1 MSELRWK
8 SWPAQPRGRSMSQSS
23 LISARNIHRTYSLG
37 KKTVE
42 VLRGI
47 DLEIGRG
54 ERVFLCGASGAGK
67 TTLLYTLAG
76 LERPERGRVH
86 IEGADLYSLSQREQS
101 RVRNSKMGYI
111 FQNYYLLPELTA
123 LENVMVPG
131 MIRSK
136 NHRRQAMELLD
147 EVGLGGRVHHLPAE
161 LSGGEQQRVAIARAL
176 VNKPTM
182 VFADEPTGNLD
193 SRNGGEVMALL
204 LEFSKNLGTTL
215 VVVTHDRILAEKGDR
230 TLEIADGQMA
240 GENPGLATEVD

>member
-1 MSELRWK
+1 MVPSPLI
-8 SWPAQPRGRSMSQSS
+8 AASS
-23 LISARNIHRTYSLG
+23 VHRTYTLG

-47 DLEIGRG
+47 DLEITRG

-76 LERPERGRVH
+76 LERPEKGKVL
-86 IEGADLYSLSQREQS
+86 IDGNDLYALSQKEQS
-101 RVRNSKMGYI
+101 LVRNSTMGYI

-131 MIRSK
+131 MIRSR
-136 NHRRQAMELLD
+136 NHRRRALD
-147 EVGLGGRVHHLPAE
+147 LMGEVGLGDRIHHLPAE

-176 VNKPTM
+176 INEPAM

-193 SRNGGEVMALL
+193 SRNGGEVMNLL
-204 LEFSKNLGTTL
+204 LEFARNLSTTL
-215 VVVTHDRILAEKGDR
+215 VVVTHDRILAEQGDR
-230 TLEIADGQMA
+230 TLEIVDGQMI
-240 GENPGLATEVD
+240 GDKPGLAGVSG

>member
-1 MSELRWK
+1 MFPSPLI
-8 SWPAQPRGRSMSQSS
+8 AASS
-23 LISARNIHRTYSLG
+23 VHRTYTLG

-47 DLEIGRG
+47 DLEITRG

-76 LERPERGRVH
+76 LERPEKGKVL
-86 IEGADLYSLSQREQS
+86 IDGNDLYALSQKEQS
-101 RVRNSKMGYI
+101 LVRNSTMGYI

-131 MIRSK
+131 MIRSR
-136 NHRRQAMELLD
+136 NHRRRALD
-147 EVGLGGRVHHLPAE
+147 LMGEVGLGDRMHHLPAE

-176 VNKPTM
+176 INEPAM

-193 SRNGGEVMALL
+193 SRNGGEVMNLL
-204 LEFSKNLGTTL
+204 LEFARNLSTTL
-215 VVVTHDRILAEKGDR
+215 VVVTHDRILAEQGDR
-230 TLEIADGQMA
+230 TLEIVDGQMI
-240 GENPGLATEVD
+240 GDKPGLAGVSG

>member
-1 MSELRWK
+1 MFPSPLI
-8 SWPAQPRGRSMSQSS
+8 AASS
-23 LISARNIHRTYSLG
+23 VHRTYTLG

-47 DLEIGRG
+47 DLEITRG

-76 LERPERGRVH
+76 LERPEKGKVL
-86 IEGADLYSLSQREQS
+86 IDGNDLYALSQKEQS
-101 RVRNSKMGYI
+101 LVRNSTMGYI

-131 MIRSK
+131 MIRSR
-136 NHRRQAMELLD
+136 NHRRRALD
-147 EVGLGGRVHHLPAE
+147 LMGEVGLGDRIHHLPAE

-176 VNKPTM
+176 VNEPAM

-193 SRNGGEVMALL
+193 SRNGGEVMKLL
-204 LEFSKNLGTTL
+204 LEFARNLSTTL
-215 VVVTHDRILAEKGDR
+215 VVVTHDRILAEQGDR
-230 TLEIADGQMA
+230 TLEIVDGQMI
-240 GENPGLATEVD
+240 GDKPGLAGVSG

>member
-1 MSELRWK
+1 MFPS
-8 SWPAQPRGRSMSQSS
+8 P
-23 LISARNIHRTYSLG
+23 LIAAISVHRTYTLG

-47 DLEIGRG
+47 DLEITRG

-76 LERPERGRVH
+76 LERPEKGKVL
-86 IEGADLYSLSQREQS
+86 IDGNDLYALSQKEQS
-101 RVRNSKMGYI
+101 LVRNSTMGYI

-131 MIRSK
+131 MIRSR
-136 NHRRQAMELLD
+136 NHRRRALD
-147 EVGLGGRVHHLPAE
+147 LMGEVGLGDRIHHLPAE

-176 VNKPTM
+176 VNEPAM

-193 SRNGGEVMALL
+193 SRNGGEVMKLL
-204 LEFSKNLGTTL
+204 LEFARNLSTTL
-215 VVVTHDRILAEKGDR
+215 VVVTHDRILAEQGDR
-230 TLEIADGQMA
+230 TLEIVDGQMI
-240 GENPGLATEVD
+240 GDKPGLAGVSG